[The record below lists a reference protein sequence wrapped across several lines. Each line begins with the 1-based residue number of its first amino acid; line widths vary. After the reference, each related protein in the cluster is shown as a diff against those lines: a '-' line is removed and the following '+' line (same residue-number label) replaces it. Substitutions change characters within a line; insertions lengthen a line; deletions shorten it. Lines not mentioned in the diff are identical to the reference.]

1 MTSSCP
7 SAIYFAVAPP
17 ESHMESVRPGGGL
30 LAAYHLFFLD
40 QVLLRWLP
48 TAPQTFD
55 CLAPTTAVP
64 VKGPSLAGRLSRID
78 WSDRHGSRVIQNT
91 QPAALVP
98 RLMCNLVFCCRS
110 AVTHH
115 ERSPQGRKAEKRQ
128 QVGLRFAWRICPKF
142 AALSGFSCEVG
153 GKQSSGQSG

>member
-17 ESHMESVRPGGGL
+17 ESHMESVRPGGAVGGL
-30 LAAYHLFFLD
+30 PFVFFWIKF
-40 QVLLRWLP
+40 LLRWLP
-48 TAPQTFD
+48 TVHQTFD

-64 VKGPSLAGRLSRID
+64 VKGPSLVGRLSRID

-110 AVTHH
+110 AMTHFH
-115 ERSPQGRKAEKRQ
+115 HGEKAAEVQRQG
-128 QVGLRFAWRICPKF
+128 
-142 AALSGFSCEVG
+142 G
-153 GKQSSGQSG
+153 GG